1 MSGGVGRESV
11 TEAASAGRWQGHVWA
26 ARLLQ
31 GFIVVAPIASGVGV
45 SYLLARLLPA
55 PDSNVMRLSEVVA
68 VALIGLM
75 TMRLAMFVTHRLLPL
90 STLLGLTLAFPD
102 STPSRVRVA
111 MRVTSESK
119 LRELA
124 EQTRVHGLPTE
135 PSLAAERVL
144 ELVAALSYHD
154 RITRGHAERVRA
166 FCGLIAGEM
175 GFDAGERDHLQW
187 AGLLHDIGKLG
198 IPPKILNKPGRLT
211 DEEFEV
217 IKTHPAAGEQMLE
230 PLRGWLGDAVD
241 AAGQHHER
249 WDGRGYPRG
258 MTGESIVMS
267 ARIVAV
273 ADVFDVITSTRS
285 YKEPSTAADARA
297 EIARCAGSQFD
308 ERVVRAFLGVPL
320 TRLRRTMG
328 PLTLLAQLPV
338 LSAIP
343 GVAGSV
349 GATVGALSTA
359 AMLAVTTAVAVPPT
373 TIDPL
378 SRLVNAGAV
387 IAQSS
392 HDLSLA
398 FTPGGDES
406 ATGAAPTTTIV
417 VDHGESASVTFD
429 DGTVVALP
437 EGSTIATLPD
447 GTSVV
452 SLPSGEVVTLPHGSE
467 VTTTDTSGTTTT
479 TVLGSD
485 PTTTTPA
492 TGTTTTTG
500 TTLPVTTTSIP
511 VSTTLPVTTTS
522 LPVSTTLPVTTT
534 SLPVSTTLP
543 VTTTSLTVPITTTTV
558 TVPKITTTTLTV
570 PITTTTLTVPI
581 TTTTIT
587 VPKITTTTTITV
599 PTITTT
605 TTITVPTTL
614 PHLP

>member
-1 MSGGVGRESV
+1 MGGGSRKSTV
-11 TEAASAGRWQGHVWA
+11 TETAAVGGWRGHLWA

-31 GFIVVAPIASGVGV
+31 GFIVVAPIAAGVAA

-55 PDSNVMRLSEVVA
+55 PESGVARWSEIVA
-68 VALIGLM
+68 VALIGVVS
-75 TMRLAMFVTHRLLPL
+75 MRLASFVTPRLLPL

-102 STPSRVRVA
+102 STPSRMRVA

-124 EQTRVHGLPTE
+124 EQTRVNGLPTE
-135 PSLAAERVL
+135 PSLAVERVL

-166 FCGLIAGEM
+166 FCGLIAAEM
-175 GFDAGERDHLQW
+175 GFDARERDHLQW

-198 IPPKILNKPGRLT
+198 IPTQILNKPGRLT
-211 DEEFEV
+211 DDEFEV

-230 PLRGWLGDAVD
+230 PLRGWLGDVVD

-258 MTGESIVMS
+258 MAGESIVMS

-320 TRLRRTMG
+320 ARLRRTMG
-328 PLTLLAQLPV
+328 PLTVLAQLPV

-343 GVAGSV
+343 AVTGTL

-359 AMLAVTTAVAVPPT
+359 AMMAVTSVVAVPT
-373 TIDPL
+373 TPIDPL
-378 SRLVNAGAV
+378 AKLVDAGAV
-387 IAQSS
+387 IAPRSELALTFDDDGSAASS
-392 HDLSLA
+392 SPA
-398 FTPGGDES
+398 
-406 ATGAAPTTTIV
+406 TTIV
-417 VDHGESASVTFD
+417 LDHGTSAAVTFE

-452 SLPSGEVVTLPHGSE
+452 ALPDGSVVALPGGSE
-467 VTTTDTSGTTTT
+467 VTTTETAPSGTTSTSTLTT
-479 TVLGSD
+479 
-485 PTTTTPA
+485 PTTTSPTC
-492 TGTTTTTG
+492 TTTTTG
-500 TTLPVTTTSIP
+500 TTLPGTSTSLPVSTTLTVTTTSLTL
-511 VSTTLPVTTTS
+511 STTLPVTTTS
-522 LPVSTTLPVTTT
+522 
-534 SLPVSTTLP
+534 
-543 VTTTSLTVPITTTTV
+543 IT
-558 TVPKITTTTLTV
+558 
-570 PITTTTLTVPI
+570 
-581 TTTTIT
+581 
-587 VPKITTTTTITV
+587 
-599 PTITTT
+599 
-605 TTITVPTTL
+605 
-614 PHLP
+614 

>member
-1 MSGGVGRESV
+1 M
-11 TEAASAGRWQGHVWA
+11 TEVASAGRWQGHLWA

-31 GFIVVAPIASGVGV
+31 GFIVVAPIASGVGA

-55 PDSNVMRLSEVVA
+55 PESNVVRWSEVVA
-68 VALIGLM
+68 VAFIGVM
-75 TMRLAMFVTHRLLPL
+75 TMRLAAFVTNRLLPL
-90 STLLGLTLAFPD
+90 STLLGLTLVFPD

-154 RITRGHAERVRA
+154 HITRGHAERVRA

-175 GFDAGERDHLQW
+175 GFDARERDHLQW

-198 IPPKILNKPGRLT
+198 IPTKILNKPGRLT
-211 DEEFEV
+211 DDEFEV
-217 IKTHPAAGEQMLE
+217 IKTHPTAGEQMLE
-230 PLRGWLGDAVD
+230 PLRGWLGDVVD

-258 MTGESIVMS
+258 MAGDSIAMS

-320 TRLRRTMG
+320 ARLRRTMG

-343 GVAGSV
+343 AVTGSV
-349 GATVGALSTA
+349 GATVGVLSAA
-359 AMLAVTTAVAVPPT
+359 AMMAVTTAVALPPAP
-373 TIDPL
+373 IDSL
-378 SRLVNAGAV
+378 SRLVDAGAV
-387 IAQSS
+387 IAQPS
-392 HDLSLA
+392 DLSLA
-398 FTPGGDES
+398 FTPGDDEP
-406 ATGAAPTTTIV
+406 TGPSSPGTTIV
-417 VDHGESASVTFD
+417 VDHGESAAVTFA

-437 EGSTIATLPD
+437 EGSTIARSQD

-452 SLPSGEVVTLPHGSE
+452 VSLPDGSVVTLPDGSQ
-467 VTTTDTSGTTTT
+467 VTATDTTPSGGGSTTT
-479 TVLGSD
+479 TVL
-485 PTTTTPA
+485 
-492 TGTTTTTG
+492 
-500 TTLPVTTTSIP
+500 
-511 VSTTLPVTTTS
+511 
-522 LPVSTTLPVTTT
+522 
-534 SLPVSTTLP
+534 
-543 VTTTSLTVPITTTTV
+543 
-558 TVPKITTTTLTV
+558 
-570 PITTTTLTVPI
+570 
-581 TTTTIT
+581 
-587 VPKITTTTTITV
+587 
-599 PTITTT
+599 
-605 TTITVPTTL
+605 
-614 PHLP
+614 